1 MVTIRWDIKTI
12 DRLSMVE
19 DVLKEFSCRDINIIS
34 MKVTPG
40 RILIKSWCRHLQDIA
55 SVQTCLTQYADIINV
70 AYLSEDISALAS
82 PVTPPRYFS
91 DIICSS
97 QSMQALIEKALKIA
111 DSKYTVLIRGETGT
125 GKELLA
131 RAIHNSGQR
140 RFYPFIPVN
149 CATLPEMLMESELFG
164 YEKGAFS
171 GADSKGKKGLFEMA
185 DKGTLFLDE
194 FGEMPLNLQAKL
206 LRVLQDGGIRRVGG
220 AQVIPVNARIIVAT
234 NANLEEMVER
244 RLLRADLWY
253 RINVLALTIPPLRER
268 PSDITLLI
276 RHFVQKYAREFQRR
290 LILDKACFEALHHHR
305 WPGNV
310 RELENTII
318 RLMLMSESDVIT
330 CDELGISDVSQTL
343 PKHSARPFKEQMQ
356 HAERRLIEQ
365 MVEENVSSRHI
376 AKALGVSHT
385 TVLNKIRSYQ
395 LEEVSQA
402 PPGSTAQKG
411 LFNQL
416 QERRQAQQD
425 PIQQN

>member
-19 DVLKEFSCRDINIIS
+19 DVLKEFSCCDINIIS
-34 MKVTPG
+34 MKVAPG
-40 RILIKSWCRHLQDIA
+40 RILIKSWCRQLQDI
-55 SVQTCLTQYADIINV
+55 SCVQSCLSQRADIINV
-70 AYLSEDISALAS
+70 AYLCEEISELS
-82 PVTPPRYFS
+82 TPAPERPRYFS

-97 QSMQALIEKALKIA
+97 QSMHALIEKAIKIA
-111 DSKYTVLIRGETGT
+111 DSKYTVLIRGDTGT

-149 CATLPEMLMESELFG
+149 CSALPESLMESEFFG

-171 GADSKGKKGLFEMA
+171 GADCKGKKGLFEMA

-194 FGEMPLNLQAKL
+194 FGEMSLGLQAKL

-220 AQVIPVNARIIVAT
+220 AQIIPVNVRIIVAT
-234 NANLEEMVER
+234 NANLEDMVEQ
-244 RLLRADLWY
+244 RLLRADLYY
-253 RINVLALTIPPLRER
+253 RINVLSLTIPPLRER
-268 PSDITLLI
+268 PQDISLLI
-276 RHFVQKYAREFQRR
+276 RHFVQKYAKEFQRR
-290 LILDKACFEALHHHR
+290 IILDKACFDALHHHS

-318 RLMLMSESDVIT
+318 RLMLMAESDVIT
-330 CDELGISDVSQTL
+330 PEELGMVNL
-343 PKHSARPFKEQMQ
+343 PAAEQERPFKEQVLY
-356 HAERRLIEQ
+356 AERQLIEQ
-365 MVEENVSSRHI
+365 MMEENVSSRHI

-395 LEEVSQA
+395 LESVS
-402 PPGSTAQKG
+402 
-411 LFNQL
+411 
-416 QERRQAQQD
+416 
-425 PIQQN
+425 

>member
-19 DVLKEFSCRDINIIS
+19 DVLKEFSCCDINIIS

-40 RILIKSWCRHLQDIA
+40 RILIKSWCRQLQDI
-55 SVQTCLTQYADIINV
+55 SCVQSCLSRRADIINV
-70 AYLSEDISALAS
+70 AYLCEEISELSMS
-82 PVTPPRYFS
+82 EPERPRYFS

-97 QSMQALIEKALKIA
+97 QSMHALIEKAIKIA
-111 DSKYTVLIRGETGT
+111 DSKYTVLIRGDTGT

-149 CATLPEMLMESELFG
+149 CSALPESLMESEFFG

-171 GADSKGKKGLFEMA
+171 GADCKGKKGLFEMA
-185 DKGTLFLDE
+185 EKGTLFLDE
-194 FGEMPLNLQAKL
+194 FGEMSLGLQAKL

-220 AQVIPVNARIIVAT
+220 AQIIPVNVRIIVAT
-234 NANLEEMVER
+234 NANLEEMVEQ
-244 RLLRADLWY
+244 RLLRADLYY
-253 RINVLALTIPPLRER
+253 RINVLSLTIPPLRER
-268 PSDITLLI
+268 PQDISLLI
-276 RHFVQKYAREFQRR
+276 RHFVQKYAKEFQRR
-290 LILDKACFEALHHHR
+290 IILDKACFDTLHHHS

-318 RLMLMSESDVIT
+318 RLMLMAESDVIT
-330 CDELGISDVSQTL
+330 REELGIVNFPAVKQGPTE
-343 PKHSARPFKEQMQ
+343 RPFKEQVQ
-356 HAERRLIEQ
+356 CAERQLIEQ

-395 LEEVSQA
+395 LESVS
-402 PPGSTAQKG
+402 
-411 LFNQL
+411 
-416 QERRQAQQD
+416 
-425 PIQQN
+425 

>member
-19 DVLKEFSCRDINIIS
+19 DVLKEFSCCDINIIS

-40 RILIKSWCRHLQDIA
+40 RILIKSWCRQLQDI
-55 SVQTCLTQYADIINV
+55 SCVQSCLSQRADIINV
-70 AYLSEDISALAS
+70 AYLCEEISELSMS
-82 PVTPPRYFS
+82 EPERPRYFS

-97 QSMQALIEKALKIA
+97 QSMQLLIEKAIRIA
-111 DSKYTVLIRGETGT
+111 DSKYTVLVRGETGT

-131 RAIHNSGQR
+131 RAIHNSGSR

-149 CATLPEMLMESELFG
+149 CSALPESLMESEFFG

-171 GADSKGKKGLFEMA
+171 GADCKGKKGLFEMA

-194 FGEMPLNLQAKL
+194 FGEMSLSLQAKL

-220 AQVIPVNARIIVAT
+220 AQTIPVNARIIVAT
-234 NANLEEMVER
+234 NANLEEMVEQ
-244 RLLRADLWY
+244 RLLRADLYY
-253 RINVLALTIPPLRER
+253 RINVLSLTIPPLRER
-268 PSDITLLI
+268 PQDISLLI
-276 RHFVQKYAREFQRR
+276 RHFVQKYAKEFQRR
-290 LILDKACFEALHHHR
+290 IILDKACFDALHQHS

-318 RLMLMSESDVIT
+318 RLMLMAESDVIT
-330 CDELGISDVSQTL
+330 REDLGMANLSAGELRHTQ
-343 PKHSARPFKEQMQ
+343 RPFKEQVQ
-356 HAERRLIEQ
+356 CAERQLIEQ
-365 MVEENVSSRHI
+365 MVEDNVSSRHI

-395 LEEVSQA
+395 LESVS
-402 PPGSTAQKG
+402 
-411 LFNQL
+411 
-416 QERRQAQQD
+416 
-425 PIQQN
+425 

>member
-19 DVLKEFSCRDINIIS
+19 DVLKEFSCCDINIIS
-34 MKVTPG
+34 MKVTAG
-40 RILIKSWCRHLQDIA
+40 RILIKSWCRQLQDI
-55 SVQTCLTQYADIINV
+55 SCVQSSLSQRADIINV
-70 AYLSEDISALAS
+70 AYFCEEISELSMPE
-82 PVTPPRYFS
+82 VERPRYFS

-97 QSMQALIEKALKIA
+97 QSMQALIEKAIRIA

-140 RFYPFIPVN
+140 SFYPFIPVN
-149 CATLPEMLMESELFG
+149 CSALPESLMESEFFG

-171 GADSKGKKGLFEMA
+171 GADGKGKKGLFEMA

-206 LRVLQDGGIRRVGG
+206 LRVLQDDGIRRVGG
-220 AQVIPVNARIIVAT
+220 AQIIPVNVRIIVAT
-234 NANLEEMVER
+234 NANLEEMVEQ
-244 RLLRADLWY
+244 RLLRADLYY
-253 RINVLALTIPPLRER
+253 RINVLSLTIPPLRDR
-268 PSDITLLI
+268 PQDLSLLI
-276 RHFVQKYAREFQRR
+276 RHFVQKYAKEFQRR
-290 LILDKACFEALHHHR
+290 LILDKGCFDAMHHHG

-318 RLMLMSESDVIT
+318 RLMLMAESDVIT
-330 CDELGISDVSQTL
+330 REDLGIANITSVNQ
-343 PKHSARPFKEQMQ
+343 ARGGQPFKQQ
-356 HAERRLIEQ
+356 VQCAERQLIEQ

-395 LEEVSQA
+395 LESVE
-402 PPGSTAQKG
+402 
-411 LFNQL
+411 
-416 QERRQAQQD
+416 
-425 PIQQN
+425 

>member
-19 DVLKEFSCRDINIIS
+19 DVLKEFSCCDINIIS
-34 MKVTPG
+34 MKVTAG
-40 RILIKSWCRHLQDIA
+40 RILIKSWCRQLQDI
-55 SVQTCLTQYADIINV
+55 SCVQSSLSQRADIINV
-70 AYLSEDISALAS
+70 AYFCEEISELSMPE
-82 PVTPPRYFS
+82 VERPRYFS

-97 QSMQALIEKALKIA
+97 QSMQALIEKAIRIA

-140 RFYPFIPVN
+140 SFYPFIPVN
-149 CATLPEMLMESELFG
+149 CSALPESLMESEFFG

-171 GADSKGKKGLFEMA
+171 GADGKGKKGLFEMA

-220 AQVIPVNARIIVAT
+220 AQIIPVNVRIIVAT
-234 NANLEEMVER
+234 NANLEEMVEQ
-244 RLLRADLWY
+244 RLLRADLYY
-253 RINVLALTIPPLRER
+253 RINVLSLTIPPLRER
-268 PSDITLLI
+268 PQDLSLLI
-276 RHFVQKYAREFQRR
+276 RHFVQKYAKEFQRR
-290 LILDKACFEALHHHR
+290 LILDKGCFDAMHHHG

-318 RLMLMSESDVIT
+318 RLMLMAESDVIT
-330 CDELGISDVSQTL
+330 REDLDIASITSVNQ
-343 PKHSARPFKEQMQ
+343 ARGGQPFKQQ
-356 HAERRLIEQ
+356 VQCAERQLIEQ
-365 MVEENVSSRHI
+365 MMDENVSSRHI

-395 LEEVSQA
+395 LESVE
-402 PPGSTAQKG
+402 
-411 LFNQL
+411 
-416 QERRQAQQD
+416 
-425 PIQQN
+425 

>member
-19 DVLKEFSCRDINIIS
+19 DVLKEFSCCDINIIS

-40 RILIKSWCRHLQDIA
+40 RILIKSWCRQLQDI
-55 SVQTCLTQYADIINV
+55 SCVQSCLSRRADIINV
-70 AYLSEDISALAS
+70 AYLCEEISELSMS
-82 PVTPPRYFS
+82 EPERPRYFS

-97 QSMQALIEKALKIA
+97 QSMHSLIEKAIKIA
-111 DSKYTVLIRGETGT
+111 DSKYTVLIRGDTGT

-149 CATLPEMLMESELFG
+149 CSALPESLMESEFFG

-171 GADSKGKKGLFEMA
+171 GADCKGKKGLFEMA
-185 DKGTLFLDE
+185 EKGTLFLDA
-194 FGEMPLNLQAKL
+194 FGEMSLGLQAKL

-220 AQVIPVNARIIVAT
+220 AQIIPVNVRIIVAT
-234 NANLEEMVER
+234 NANLEEMVEQ
-244 RLLRADLWY
+244 RLLRADLYY
-253 RINVLALTIPPLRER
+253 RINVLSLTIPPLRER
-268 PSDITLLI
+268 PQDISLLI
-276 RHFVQKYAREFQRR
+276 RHFVQKYAKEFQRR
-290 LILDKACFEALHHHR
+290 IILDKACFDTLHHHS

-318 RLMLMSESDVIT
+318 RLMLMAESDVIT
-330 CDELGISDVSQTL
+330 REELGIVNFPAVKQGPTE
-343 PKHSARPFKEQMQ
+343 RPFKEQIQ
-356 HAERRLIEQ
+356 CAERQLIEQ

-395 LEEVSQA
+395 LESVS
-402 PPGSTAQKG
+402 
-411 LFNQL
+411 
-416 QERRQAQQD
+416 
-425 PIQQN
+425 

>member
-19 DVLKEFSCRDINIIS
+19 DVLKEFSCCDINIIS

-40 RILIKSWCRHLQDIA
+40 RILIKSWCRQLQDI
-55 SVQTCLTQYADIINV
+55 SCVQSCLSQRADIINV
-70 AYLSEDISALAS
+70 AYLCEEISELSTS
-82 PVTPPRYFS
+82 EPERPRYFS

-97 QSMQALIEKALKIA
+97 QSMRLLIEKAIRIA
-111 DSKYTVLIRGETGT
+111 DSKYTVLIRGDTGT

-149 CATLPEMLMESELFG
+149 CSALPESLMESEFFG

-171 GADSKGKKGLFEMA
+171 GADCKGKKGLFEMA

-194 FGEMPLNLQAKL
+194 FGEMSLSLQAKL

-220 AQVIPVNARIIVAT
+220 AQIIQVNVRIIVAT
-234 NANLEEMVER
+234 NANLEEMVEQ
-244 RLLRADLWY
+244 RLLRADLYY
-253 RINVLALTIPPLRER
+253 RINVLSLTIPPLRER
-268 PSDITLLI
+268 PQDITLLI
-276 RHFVQKYAREFQRR
+276 RHFVQKYAKEFQRR
-290 LILDKACFEALHHHR
+290 IILDKACFAALHHHA

-318 RLMLMSESDVIT
+318 RLMLMAESDVIT
-330 CDELGISDVSQTL
+330 LDELGMVNL
-343 PKHSARPFKEQMQ
+343 PAVEQAPTERPFKEQVLS
-356 HAERRLIEQ
+356 AERQLIEQ
-365 MVEENVSSRHI
+365 MVEDNVSSRHI

-395 LEEVSQA
+395 LESVS
-402 PPGSTAQKG
+402 
-411 LFNQL
+411 
-416 QERRQAQQD
+416 
-425 PIQQN
+425 

>member
-19 DVLKEFSCRDINIIS
+19 DVLKEFSCCDINIIS

-40 RILIKSWCRHLQDIA
+40 RILIKSWCRQLQDI
-55 SVQTCLTQYADIINV
+55 SCVQSCLSQRADIINV
-70 AYLSEDISALAS
+70 AYLCEEISELSTS
-82 PVTPPRYFS
+82 EPERPRYFS

-97 QSMQALIEKALKIA
+97 QSMRLLIEKAIRIA
-111 DSKYTVLIRGETGT
+111 DSKYTVLIRGDTGT

-149 CATLPEMLMESELFG
+149 CSALPESLMESEFFG

-171 GADSKGKKGLFEMA
+171 GADCKGKKGLFEMA

-194 FGEMPLNLQAKL
+194 FGEMSLSLQAKL

-220 AQVIPVNARIIVAT
+220 AQIIPVNVRIIVAT
-234 NANLEEMVER
+234 NANLEEMVEQ
-244 RLLRADLWY
+244 RLLRADLYY
-253 RINVLALTIPPLRER
+253 RINVLSLTIPPLRER
-268 PSDITLLI
+268 PQDITLLI
-276 RHFVQKYAREFQRR
+276 RHFVQKYAKEFQRR
-290 LILDKACFEALHHHR
+290 IILDKACFAALHHHA

-318 RLMLMSESDVIT
+318 RLMLMAESDVIT
-330 CDELGISDVSQTL
+330 LDELGMVNL
-343 PKHSARPFKEQMQ
+343 PAVEQAPTERPFKEQVLS
-356 HAERRLIEQ
+356 AERQLIEQ
-365 MVEENVSSRHI
+365 MVEDNVSSRHI

-385 TVLNKIRSYQ
+385 TVLNKIRS
-395 LEEVSQA
+395 
-402 PPGSTAQKG
+402 
-411 LFNQL
+411 
-416 QERRQAQQD
+416 
-425 PIQQN
+425 

>member
-1 MVTIRWDIKTI
+1 VVTIRWDIKTI

-19 DVLKEFSCRDINIIS
+19 DVLKEFSCCDINIIS
-34 MKVTPG
+34 MKVTAG
-40 RILIKSWCRHLQDIA
+40 RILIKSWCRQLQDI
-55 SVQTCLTQYADIINV
+55 SCVQSSLSQRADIINV
-70 AYLSEDISALAS
+70 AYFCEEISELSMPE
-82 PVTPPRYFS
+82 VERPRYFS

-97 QSMQALIEKALKIA
+97 QSMQALIEKAIRIA

-140 RFYPFIPVN
+140 SFYPFIPVN
-149 CATLPEMLMESELFG
+149 CSALPESLMESEFFG

-171 GADSKGKKGLFEMA
+171 GADGKGKKGLFEMA

-220 AQVIPVNARIIVAT
+220 AQIIPVNVRIIVAT
-234 NANLEEMVER
+234 NANLEEMVEQ
-244 RLLRADLWY
+244 RLLRADLYY
-253 RINVLALTIPPLRER
+253 RINVLSLTIPPLRER
-268 PSDITLLI
+268 PQDLSLLI
-276 RHFVQKYAREFQRR
+276 RHFVQKYAKEFQRR
-290 LILDKACFEALHHHR
+290 LILDKGCFDAMHHHG

-318 RLMLMSESDVIT
+318 RLMLMAESDVIT
-330 CDELGISDVSQTL
+330 REDLDIASITSVNQ
-343 PKHSARPFKEQMQ
+343 ARGGQPFKQQ
-356 HAERRLIEQ
+356 VQCAERQLIEQ
-365 MVEENVSSRHI
+365 MVDENVSSRHI

-395 LEEVSQA
+395 LESVE
-402 PPGSTAQKG
+402 
-411 LFNQL
+411 
-416 QERRQAQQD
+416 
-425 PIQQN
+425 

>member
-19 DVLKEFSCRDINIIS
+19 DVLKEFSCCDINIIS

-40 RILIKSWCRHLQDIA
+40 RILIKSWCRQLQDI
-55 SVQTCLTQYADIINV
+55 SCVQSCLSQHADIINV
-70 AYLSEDISALAS
+70 AYLCEEISELS
-82 PVTPPRYFS
+82 TPAPERPRYFS

-97 QSMQALIEKALKIA
+97 QSMHALIEKAIKIA
-111 DSKYTVLIRGETGT
+111 DSKYTVLIRGDTGT

-149 CATLPEMLMESELFG
+149 CSALPESLMESEFFG

-171 GADSKGKKGLFEMA
+171 GADCKGKKGLFEMA

-194 FGEMPLNLQAKL
+194 FGEMSLGLQAKL

-220 AQVIPVNARIIVAT
+220 AQIIPVNVRIIVAT
-234 NANLEEMVER
+234 NANLEDMVEQ
-244 RLLRADLWY
+244 RLLRADLYY
-253 RINVLALTIPPLRER
+253 RINVLSLTIPPLRER
-268 PSDITLLI
+268 PQDISLLI
-276 RHFVQKYAREFQRR
+276 RHFVQKYAKEFQRR
-290 LILDKACFEALHHHR
+290 IILDKACFDALHHHS

-318 RLMLMSESDVIT
+318 RLMLMAESDVIT
-330 CDELGISDVSQTL
+330 PEELGMVNL
-343 PKHSARPFKEQMQ
+343 PAAEQERPFKEQVLY
-356 HAERRLIEQ
+356 AERQLIEQ
-365 MVEENVSSRHI
+365 MMEENVSSRHI

-395 LEEVSQA
+395 LESVS
-402 PPGSTAQKG
+402 
-411 LFNQL
+411 
-416 QERRQAQQD
+416 
-425 PIQQN
+425 

>member
-19 DVLKEFSCRDINIIS
+19 DVLKEFSCCDINIIS

-40 RILIKSWCRHLQDIA
+40 RILIKSWCRQLQDI
-55 SVQTCLTQYADIINV
+55 SCVQSCLSQRADIINV
-70 AYLSEDISALAS
+70 AYLCEEISELS
-82 PVTPPRYFS
+82 TPEPERPRYFS

-97 QSMQALIEKALKIA
+97 QSMHALIEKAIKIA
-111 DSKYTVLIRGETGT
+111 DSKYTVLIRGDTGT

-149 CATLPEMLMESELFG
+149 CSALPESLMESEFFG

-171 GADSKGKKGLFEMA
+171 GADCKGKKGLFEMA

-194 FGEMPLNLQAKL
+194 FGEMSLGLQAKL

-220 AQVIPVNARIIVAT
+220 AQIIPVNVRIIVAT
-234 NANLEEMVER
+234 NANLEDMVEQ
-244 RLLRADLWY
+244 RLLRADLYY
-253 RINVLALTIPPLRER
+253 RINVLSLTIPPLRER
-268 PSDITLLI
+268 PQDISLLI
-276 RHFVQKYAREFQRR
+276 RHFVQKYAKEFQRR
-290 LILDKACFEALHHHR
+290 IILDKACFDALHHHS

-318 RLMLMSESDVIT
+318 RLMLMAESDVIT
-330 CDELGISDVSQTL
+330 PEELGMVNL
-343 PKHSARPFKEQMQ
+343 PAAEQERPFKEQVLY
-356 HAERRLIEQ
+356 AERQLIEQ
-365 MVEENVSSRHI
+365 MMEENVSSRHI

-395 LEEVSQA
+395 LESVS
-402 PPGSTAQKG
+402 
-411 LFNQL
+411 
-416 QERRQAQQD
+416 
-425 PIQQN
+425 

>member
-19 DVLKEFSCRDINIIS
+19 DVLKEFSCCDINIIS

-40 RILIKSWCRHLQDIA
+40 RILIKSWCRQLQDI
-55 SVQTCLTQYADIINV
+55 SCVQSCLSQRADIINV
-70 AYLSEDISALAS
+70 AYLCEEISELSTS
-82 PVTPPRYFS
+82 EPERPRYFS

-97 QSMQALIEKALKIA
+97 QSMRLLIEKAIRIA
-111 DSKYTVLIRGETGT
+111 DSKYTVLIRGDTGT

-149 CATLPEMLMESELFG
+149 CSALPESLMESEFFG

-171 GADSKGKKGLFEMA
+171 GADCKGKKGLFEMA

-194 FGEMPLNLQAKL
+194 FGEMSLSLQAKL

-220 AQVIPVNARIIVAT
+220 AQIIPVNVRIIVAT
-234 NANLEEMVER
+234 NANLEEMVEQ
-244 RLLRADLWY
+244 RLLRADLYY
-253 RINVLALTIPPLRER
+253 RINVLSLTIPPLRER
-268 PSDITLLI
+268 PQDITLLI
-276 RHFVQKYAREFQRR
+276 RHFVQKYAKEFQRR
-290 LILDKACFEALHHHR
+290 IILDKACFAALHHHA

-318 RLMLMSESDVIT
+318 RLMLMAESDVIT
-330 CDELGISDVSQTL
+330 LDELGMVNL
-343 PKHSARPFKEQMQ
+343 PAVEQAPTERPFKEQVLS
-356 HAERRLIEQ
+356 AERQLIEQ
-365 MVEENVSSRHI
+365 MVEDNVSSRHI

-395 LEEVSQA
+395 LESVS
-402 PPGSTAQKG
+402 
-411 LFNQL
+411 
-416 QERRQAQQD
+416 
-425 PIQQN
+425 

>member
-19 DVLKEFSCRDINIIS
+19 DVLKEFSCCDINIIS

-40 RILIKSWCRHLQDIA
+40 RILIKSWCRQLQ
-55 SVQTCLTQYADIINV
+55 DIINV
-70 AYLSEDISALAS
+70 AYLCEEISELS
-82 PVTPPRYFS
+82 TPEPERPRYFS

-97 QSMQALIEKALKIA
+97 QSMHALIEKAIKIA
-111 DSKYTVLIRGETGT
+111 DSKYTVLIRGDTGT

-149 CATLPEMLMESELFG
+149 CSALPESLMESEFFG

-171 GADSKGKKGLFEMA
+171 GADCKGKKGLFEMA

-194 FGEMPLNLQAKL
+194 FGEMSLSLQAKL

-220 AQVIPVNARIIVAT
+220 AHIIPVNVRIIVAT
-234 NANLEEMVER
+234 NANLEEMVEQ
-244 RLLRADLWY
+244 RLLRADLYY
-253 RINVLALTIPPLRER
+253 RINVLSLTIPPLRER
-268 PSDITLLI
+268 PQDISLLI
-276 RHFVQKYAREFQRR
+276 RHFVQKYAKEFQRR
-290 LILDKACFEALHHHR
+290 IILDKACFDALHHHT

-318 RLMLMSESDVIT
+318 RLMLMAESDVIT
-330 CDELGISDVSQTL
+330 REELGMVNL
-343 PKHSARPFKEQMQ
+343 PAVERGATERPFKEQVLC
-356 HAERRLIEQ
+356 AERQLIEQ
-365 MVEENVSSRHI
+365 MVEDNVSSRHI

-385 TVLNKIRSYQ
+385 TVLNKIRGYQ
-395 LEEVSQA
+395 LESV
-402 PPGSTAQKG
+402 G
-411 LFNQL
+411 
-416 QERRQAQQD
+416 
-425 PIQQN
+425 

>member
-19 DVLKEFSCRDINIIS
+19 DVLKEFSCCDINIIS

-40 RILIKSWCRHLQDIA
+40 RILIKSWCRQLQDI
-55 SVQTCLTQYADIINV
+55 SCVQSCLGRRADIINV
-70 AYLSEDISALAS
+70 AYLCEEISELS
-82 PVTPPRYFS
+82 TPEPERPRYFS

-97 QSMQALIEKALKIA
+97 QSMHSLIEKAIKIA
-111 DSKYTVLIRGETGT
+111 DSKYTVLIRGDTGT

-149 CATLPEMLMESELFG
+149 CSALPESLMESEFFG

-171 GADSKGKKGLFEMA
+171 GADCKGKKGLFEMA

-194 FGEMPLNLQAKL
+194 FGEMSLGLQAKL

-220 AQVIPVNARIIVAT
+220 AQIIPVNVRIIVAT
-234 NANLEEMVER
+234 NANLEDMVEQ
-244 RLLRADLWY
+244 RLLRADLYY
-253 RINVLALTIPPLRER
+253 RINVLSLTIPPLRER
-268 PSDITLLI
+268 PQDISLLI
-276 RHFVQKYAREFQRR
+276 RHFVQKYAKEFQRR
-290 LILDKACFEALHHHR
+290 IILDKACFDALHHHS

-318 RLMLMSESDVIT
+318 RLMLMAESDVIT
-330 CDELGISDVSQTL
+330 PEELGMVNL
-343 PKHSARPFKEQMQ
+343 PAAEQERPFKEQVLY
-356 HAERRLIEQ
+356 AERQLIEQ
-365 MVEENVSSRHI
+365 MMEENVSSRHI

-395 LEEVSQA
+395 LESVS
-402 PPGSTAQKG
+402 
-411 LFNQL
+411 
-416 QERRQAQQD
+416 
-425 PIQQN
+425 

>member
-19 DVLKEFSCRDINIIS
+19 DVLKEFSCCDINIIS

-40 RILIKSWCRHLQDIA
+40 RILIKSWCRQLQDI
-55 SVQTCLTQYADIINV
+55 SCVQSCLSQRADIINV
-70 AYLSEDISALAS
+70 AYLCEEISELSTS
-82 PVTPPRYFS
+82 EPERPRYFS

-97 QSMQALIEKALKIA
+97 QSMRLLIEKAIRIA
-111 DSKYTVLIRGETGT
+111 DSKYTVLIRGDTGT

-149 CATLPEMLMESELFG
+149 CSALPESLMESEFFG

-171 GADSKGKKGLFEMA
+171 GADCKGKKGLFEMA

-194 FGEMPLNLQAKL
+194 FGEMALSLQAKL

-220 AQVIPVNARIIVAT
+220 AQIIPVNVRIIVAT
-234 NANLEEMVER
+234 NANLEEMVEQ
-244 RLLRADLWY
+244 RLLRADLYY
-253 RINVLALTIPPLRER
+253 RINVLSLTIPPLRER
-268 PSDITLLI
+268 PQDITLLI
-276 RHFVQKYAREFQRR
+276 RHFVQKYAKEFQRR
-290 LILDKACFEALHHHR
+290 IILDKACFAALHHHA

-318 RLMLMSESDVIT
+318 RLMLMAESDVIT
-330 CDELGISDVSQTL
+330 LDELGMVNL
-343 PKHSARPFKEQMQ
+343 PAVEQAPTERPFKEQVLS
-356 HAERRLIEQ
+356 AERQLIEQ
-365 MVEENVSSRHI
+365 MVEDNVSSRHI
-376 AKALGVSHT
+376 AKALGVSHR

-395 LEEVSQA
+395 LESVS
-402 PPGSTAQKG
+402 
-411 LFNQL
+411 
-416 QERRQAQQD
+416 
-425 PIQQN
+425 

>member
-19 DVLKEFSCRDINIIS
+19 DVLKEFSCCDINIIS

-40 RILIKSWCRHLQDIA
+40 RILIKSWCRQLQDI
-55 SVQTCLTQYADIINV
+55 SCVQSCLSQRADIINV
-70 AYLSEDISALAS
+70 AYLCEEISELSTS
-82 PVTPPRYFS
+82 EPERPRYFS

-97 QSMQALIEKALKIA
+97 QSMRLLIEKAIRIA
-111 DSKYTVLIRGETGT
+111 DSKYTVLIRGDTGT

-149 CATLPEMLMESELFG
+149 CSALPESLMESEFFG

-171 GADSKGKKGLFEMA
+171 GADCKGKKGLFEMA

-194 FGEMPLNLQAKL
+194 FGEMSLSLQAKL

-220 AQVIPVNARIIVAT
+220 AQIIPVNVRIIVAT
-234 NANLEEMVER
+234 NANLEEMVEQ
-244 RLLRADLWY
+244 RLLRADLYY
-253 RINVLALTIPPLRER
+253 RINVLSLTIPPLRER
-268 PSDITLLI
+268 PQDITLLI
-276 RHFVQKYAREFQRR
+276 RHFVQKYAKEFQRR
-290 LILDKACFEALHHHR
+290 IILDKACFAALHHHA

-318 RLMLMSESDVIT
+318 RLMLMAESDVIT
-330 CDELGISDVSQTL
+330 LDELGMVNL
-343 PKHSARPFKEQMQ
+343 PAVEQAPTDRPFKEQVLS
-356 HAERRLIEQ
+356 AERQLIEQ
-365 MVEENVSSRHI
+365 MVEDNVSSRHI

-395 LEEVSQA
+395 LESVS
-402 PPGSTAQKG
+402 
-411 LFNQL
+411 
-416 QERRQAQQD
+416 
-425 PIQQN
+425 

>member
-19 DVLKEFSCRDINIIS
+19 DVLKEFSCCDINIIS

-40 RILIKSWCRHLQDIA
+40 RILIKSWCRQLQDI
-55 SVQTCLTQYADIINV
+55 SCVQTCLSQRADIINV
-70 AYLSEDISALAS
+70 AYLCEEISELSLS
-82 PVTPPRYFS
+82 EPERPRYFS

-97 QSMQALIEKALKIA
+97 QSMRLLIEKAIRVA
-111 DSKYTVLIRGETGT
+111 DSKYTVLIRGDTGT

-149 CATLPEMLMESELFG
+149 CSALPESLMESEFFG

-171 GADSKGKKGLFEMA
+171 GADCKGKKGLFEMA

-194 FGEMPLNLQAKL
+194 FGEMSLSLQAKL

-220 AQVIPVNARIIVAT
+220 AQIIPVNVRIIVAT
-234 NANLEEMVER
+234 NANLEEMVEQ
-244 RLLRADLWY
+244 RLLRADLYY
-253 RINVLALTIPPLRER
+253 RINVLSLTIPPLRER
-268 PSDITLLI
+268 PQDITLLI
-276 RHFVQKYAREFQRR
+276 RHFVQKYAKEFQRR
-290 LILDKACFEALHHHR
+290 IILDKACFAALHHHA

-318 RLMLMSESDVIT
+318 RLMLMAESDIIT
-330 CDELGISDVSQTL
+330 LDELGMVNL
-343 PKHSARPFKEQMQ
+343 PAVEQAPTDRPFKEQVLS
-356 HAERRLIEQ
+356 AERQLIEQ
-365 MVEENVSSRHI
+365 MVEDNVSSRHI

-395 LEEVSQA
+395 LESVS
-402 PPGSTAQKG
+402 
-411 LFNQL
+411 
-416 QERRQAQQD
+416 
-425 PIQQN
+425 